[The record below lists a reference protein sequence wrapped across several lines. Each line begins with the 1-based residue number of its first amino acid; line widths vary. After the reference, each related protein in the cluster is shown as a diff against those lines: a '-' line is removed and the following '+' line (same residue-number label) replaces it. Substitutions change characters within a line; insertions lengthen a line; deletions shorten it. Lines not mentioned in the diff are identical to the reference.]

1 MASANAPV
9 AAVTESELCGK
20 RKERFCQVM
29 KMLDTF
35 EDQPEVTSN
44 LQEMIDAKKD
54 IWKVFKITQKHLNLM
69 TMRIHEVS
77 VRQERAK
84 HQKNK
89 VFIMAKTLE
98 LEPLEKQRELYQK
111 EADKLFTNIKDLEL
125 MMKRIWDH
133 ESDVSELVGLMQP
146 GDLDVYREYL
156 IRHIRQVDL
165 EIEATNNRQEQLRQ
179 RVQNLRNFQQDL
191 RNLQQADQR
200 RLEELDRGMEGLR
213 NILRNRQN

>member
-1 MASANAPV
+1 
-9 AAVTESELCGK
+9 
-20 RKERFCQVM
+20 
-29 KMLDTF
+29 MLDTF